1 MQIKTQQP
9 FKRIDIVPNHTL
21 IPLAC
26 QDYTTFTDWNSTNW
40 RVHVD
45 LSVSVPLPRGL
56 LGVFCIKFIAV
67 VVVQG
72 SSRIRDLTMCD

>member
-26 QDYTTFTDWNSTNW
+26 QTIQ
-40 RVHVD
+40 
-45 LSVSVPLPRGL
+45 L
-56 LGVFCIKFIAV
+56 LLIGIPQID
-67 VVVQG
+67 G
-72 SSRIRDLTMCD
+72 SMWTYQ